1 MIQTTRQPVQLKEKQ
16 RSAYELC

>member
-1 MIQTTRQPVQLKEKQ
+1 MIQTTRQPIQVKEKQ